1 MNMGIFNRIGSMLK
15 GYANSAL
22 DSIEDPKIVVEQ
34 AIRDLENVKKET
46 TDAVAQCMA
55 EEKRLS
61 ALYEE
66 ANKKV
71 ALWHNRAANAL
82 KANNEN
88 DAKEALEERNN
99 FKAQADKLKESLDE
113 QSQQVILLRDSLDEI
128 NDRIEEANRRKEN
141 VIAQDK
147 VNKANENVNK
157 VLTKTAK
164 NNVFEELERMEEKV
178 NSQKF
183 KIESLRELEKGSN
196 KENDFSKYDSIAAT
210 NNDLEELRAEVFGES
225 VESDLDAL
233 KKEIEG

>member
-1 MNMGIFNRIGSMLK
+1 MGIFNRISSMLK
-15 GYANSAL
+15 GYANNAL
-22 DSIEDPKIVVEQ
+22 DAIEDPKVIVEQ

-46 TDAVAQCMA
+46 TEAVAQCMA
-55 EEKRLS
+55 EEKRLN

-66 ANKKV
+66 ATKKV
-71 ALWHNRAANAL
+71 TMWHNRAANAL

-128 NDRIEEANRRKEN
+128 NDRIEDAKRRKEN
-141 VIAQDK
+141 IIAQDK

-196 KENDFSKYDSIAAT
+196 KEKDFSKYDLEASS
-210 NNDLEELRAEVFGES
+210 NDDLEALKAEVFGES
-225 VESDLDAL
+225 IESDLDSL

>member
-1 MNMGIFNRIGSMLK
+1 MGIFNRISSMLK
-15 GYANSAL
+15 GYANNAL
-22 DSIEDPKIVVEQ
+22 DAIEDPKIIVEQ

-55 EEKRLS
+55 EEKRLN

-71 ALWHNRAANAL
+71 TLWHNRAANAL

-88 DAKEALEERNN
+88 DAKEALEQRNN

-113 QSQQVILLRDSLDEI
+113 QKQQVVLLRDSLDEI
-128 NDRIEEANRRKEN
+128 NDRIEEAKRRKEN
-141 VIAQDK
+141 IIAQDK

-196 KENDFSKYDSIAAT
+196 KENDFSKYDSAIST
-210 NNDLEELRAEVFGES
+210 NDDLEALRAEIFGES
-225 VESDLDAL
+225 VESDLDSL